1 MNESFRIF
9 PVVAAGF
16 TDKNESCCVVLF
28 ACVQKCKREGL
39 RAGIS
44 ESTVNWG

>member
-1 MNESFRIF
+1 MNESFLIF

-28 ACVQKCKREGL
+28 TCVQKCKREGL
-39 RAGIS
+39 MAGIS